1 MFLATAN
8 LCANFLLIKII
19 EVSKMRNLVFL
30 SIFCLFTAG
39 CGEFAYKRGAS
50 AKDFDASRKSCQS
63 SGNEAAIE
71 KCLEDNGWIVQKLDA
86 LGLPDSELFA
96 TASVSEDNRNPT
108 PASTTEA
115 STSEASI
122 SQTVAET
129 TPETI
134 NLSQS
139 KHEKAAPKAETSQTE
154 VVSKPSDVA
163 KDSTASPQTKAETL
177 KRQIVNSANPYEKYK
192 INSWWKM
199 GGGRDALE
207 LSMETCTKRL
217 GDTHLPDRKNQIFT
231 RAFAACMYEN
241 GWRGLREK

>member
-1 MFLATAN
+1 
-8 LCANFLLIKII
+8 
-19 EVSKMRNLVFL
+19 MRKLVCL
-30 SIFCLFTAG
+30 SLYCLVASG

-50 AKDFDASRKSCQS
+50 AKDFDAIKKTCQS
-63 SGNEAAIE
+63 AGDEAAIE
-71 KCLEDNGWIVQKLDA
+71 KCLADNGWVVQKLDA

-108 PASTTEA
+108 PASTIDT
-115 STSEASI
+115 STSEVSI
-122 SQTVAET
+122 SQASET

-134 NLSQS
+134 DSSQS
-139 KHEKAAPKAETSQTE
+139 KLEQAAPKAETSQTE
-154 VVSKPSDVA
+154 VVSKPSAAA
-163 KDSTASPQTKAETL
+163 KDSTTSPQTKAETL
-177 KRQIVNSANPYEKYK
+177 KKQIVNSANPYEKYK

-217 GDTHLPDRKNQIFT
+217 GDTHVPDRKNQIFT

>member
-1 MFLATAN
+1 
-8 LCANFLLIKII
+8 
-19 EVSKMRNLVFL
+19 MRKLVCL
-30 SIFCLFTAG
+30 SFCCLVASG

-50 AKDFDASRKSCQS
+50 AKDFDATKKTCQS
-63 SGNEAAIE
+63 AGDEAAIE
-71 KCLEDNGWIVQKLDA
+71 KCLADNGWVVQKLDA

-108 PASTTEA
+108 PASTNET
-115 STSEASI
+115 STS
-122 SQTVAET
+122 QTAVET
-129 TPETI
+129 TPDTI
-134 NLSQS
+134 NLSES
-139 KHEKAAPKAETSQTE
+139 KLEQAEPKAETSQNE
-154 VVSKPSDVA
+154 AVSKPSAVA
-163 KDSTASPQTKAETL
+163 KDSAISAQTKTESP
-177 KRQIVNSANPYEKYK
+177 KKQIVNSANPYEKYK

-217 GDTHLPDRKNQIFT
+217 GDTHVPDRKNQVFT